1 MTAYYVSTPSNRD
14 RLRDAGYKRTDQGAV
29 AINNPV
35 ISVEYSTL
43 TFKVIADP
51 GICEP
56 IDVFLSVPIQAAP
69 TPATSP
75 EYPHLNLYK
84 NTREN
89 QQVLFGLGYLWA
101 AGNNVVHNL
110 DVVHSLDVTGH
121 ISANT
126 TSKRFCL
133 DTVVYAGHKVYEY
146 VATGPESVKERF
158 PALTKSA
165 LKLPND
171 YEFIARSLTTE
182 QWAGYCM
189 GNIINDRLNGRETEK
204 FFNDVFNKYKGT

>member
-1 MTAYYVSTPSNRD
+1 MTVYYVNTPANRD
-14 RLRDAGYKRTDQGAV
+14 RLRDAGYLRRGKLLV
-29 AINNPV
+29 NIVHPV
-35 ISVEYSTL
+35 ISADHCNK
-43 TFKVIADP
+43 TFKVVADL
-51 GICEP
+51 GITKPMEE
-56 IDVFLSVPIQAAP
+56 FHGH
-69 TPATSP
+69 TPVSTPP

-84 NTREN
+84 NTQGN
-89 QQVLFGLGYLWA
+89 QEALFALGYSWV
-101 AGNNVVHNL
+101 AGAKAVQNL
-110 DVVHSLDVTGH
+110 HLTNDH
-121 ISANT
+121 IKANT

-182 QWAGYCM
+182 QWKGFCL
-189 GNIINDRLNGRETEK
+189 GNIINDKLNSRETEN
-204 FFNDVFNKYKGT
+204 FFGDVFNKYKDLCHA